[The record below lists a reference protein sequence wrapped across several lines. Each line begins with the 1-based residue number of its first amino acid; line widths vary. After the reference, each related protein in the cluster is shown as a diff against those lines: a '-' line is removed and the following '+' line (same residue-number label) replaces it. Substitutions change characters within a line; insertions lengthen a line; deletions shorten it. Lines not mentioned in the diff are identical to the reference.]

1 MYHLIIDRLIKQK
14 KSVFCLDFCTQVMA
28 QKINSAKEIIFM
40 SLLSYSSFG
49 YEGTIIT
56 VETDL
61 RKGIPSFDIVGLS
74 DGIARETGERIV
86 SAFRNSSLDFPSERV
101 LSSLS
106 PSDIKKES
114 ASFDLPLAL
123 DIYNQTLSEP
133 FSENVGVMGE
143 LQLNGKI
150 RNVRGIFAFI
160 QNAYNHNIRKF
171 ILPLFSKETVKN
183 LSQKI
188 LDDVEFLFV
197 SDLKEC
203 TEKYRDFKSYE
214 KIQSVKTN
222 EINVSFRTDLDD
234 NIEIE
239 KGYSNLVRAL
249 MIAISGKHNILSF
262 GDLKGSLMR
271 KLQYALL
278 PDLTVGEME
287 TVSRI
292 YSLSELDYK
301 YSSHAPVRTP
311 HQTASIEGMCGG
323 GSYCRPGE
331 ISLSHNGILFLDEAH
346 EFKSSVLQMLRVPL
360 EIKSITLSRAGRST
374 VFPADFQLHLNTL
387 PCPCGNY
394 GSKDKICL
402 CSAKAVNQ
410 YWKKFSS
417 PLLDR
422 IEIRT
427 ETRYDGNDNKIYS
440 LEELREG
447 IVKAYSIQRKRKAF
461 NGKLSPQEIMNLCK
475 IDEKTQNYLDIVIER
490 KNLSQRIVNN
500 ILKVSLTIA
509 NINGRNEITLEDL
522 KESVNLCT
530 SQGYELIDLT
540 A

>member
-1 MYHLIIDRLIKQK
+1 
-14 KSVFCLDFCTQVMA
+14 
-28 QKINSAKEIIFM
+28 
-40 SLLSYSSFG
+40 
-49 YEGTIIT
+49 
-56 VETDL
+56 
-61 RKGIPSFDIVGLS
+61 
-74 DGIARETGERIV
+74 
-86 SAFRNSSLDFPSERV
+86 
-101 LSSLS
+101 
-106 PSDIKKES
+106 
-114 ASFDLPLAL
+114 
-123 DIYNQTLSEP
+123 
-133 FSENVGVMGE
+133 
-143 LQLNGKI
+143 
-150 RNVRGIFAFI
+150 
-160 QNAYNHNIRKF
+160 
-171 ILPLFSKETVKN
+171 
-183 LSQKI
+183 
-188 LDDVEFLFV
+188 
-197 SDLKEC
+197 
-203 TEKYRDFKSYE
+203 
-214 KIQSVKTN
+214 
-222 EINVSFRTDLDD
+222 
-234 NIEIE
+234 
-239 KGYSNLVRAL
+239 

-311 HQTASIEGMCGG
+311 HQTATIEGICGG

-346 EFKSSVLQMLRVPL
+346 ESKSSVLQILRVPL
-360 EIKSITLSRAGRST
+360 ETKSITLARAGRST

-447 IVKAYSIQRKRKAF
+447 IVKAYSIQRKRK
-461 NGKLSPQEIMNLCK
+461 S
-475 IDEKTQNYLDIVIER
+475 
-490 KNLSQRIVNN
+490 
-500 ILKVSLTIA
+500 
-509 NINGRNEITLEDL
+509 
-522 KESVNLCT
+522 
-530 SQGYELIDLT
+530 
-540 A
+540 